1 MVAPGSAIGAKWHRA
16 TPSGVLMG
24 EASWTNPTHHT
35 PRSAETPPCHHER
48 PSTSGSLYTEG
59 IPTSL
64 RLTVWHRPTS
74 NVSGLHQTPRI
85 AQFETYTLSIS
96 RPRMHYSLWEF
107 DLTANKDEHYGNT
120 HTDIA
125 TVKQEIEEVKTL
137 IAEKQVASLR
147 WTIGT
152 GIGIAA
158 VVIAAIKFLG

>member
-1 MVAPGSAIGAKWHRA
+1 
-16 TPSGVLMG
+16 
-24 EASWTNPTHHT
+24 
-35 PRSAETPPCHHER
+35 
-48 PSTSGSLYTEG
+48 
-59 IPTSL
+59 
-64 RLTVWHRPTS
+64 
-74 NVSGLHQTPRI
+74 
-85 AQFETYTLSIS
+85 
-96 RPRMHYSLWEF
+96 MHYSLWEF

-152 GIGIAA
+152 GIAA

>member
-1 MVAPGSAIGAKWHRA
+1 MA
-16 TPSGVLMG
+16 
-24 EASWTNPTHHT
+24 
-35 PRSAETPPCHHER
+35 
-48 PSTSGSLYTEG
+48 
-59 IPTSL
+59 
-64 RLTVWHRPTS
+64 
-74 NVSGLHQTPRI
+74 
-85 AQFETYTLSIS
+85 
-96 RPRMHYSLWEF
+96 
-107 DLTANKDEHYGNT
+107 T